1 MQAMYYQPRLNLT
14 SQYKGL
20 TVIAVYAIVSNY
32 GRRCP
37 AEGAEG
43 ERDNISILS
52 LETLRQK
59 DYREKPLERSLG
71 EITEGVSPQ
80 IE

>member
-1 MQAMYYQPRLNLT
+1 LT
-14 SQYKGL
+14 S
-20 TVIAVYAIVSNY
+20 IAVYAIVNNY

-59 DYREKPLERSLG
+59 DYREKPLERSL
-71 EITEGVSPQ
+71 
-80 IE
+80 

>member
-1 MQAMYYQPRLNLT
+1 LT
-14 SQYKGL
+14 I
-20 TVIAVYAIVSNY
+20 IAVYAISNNY

-59 DYREKPLERSLG
+59 DYREEPLERSLC